1 MSALVTGPRIG
12 RAALRSF
19 YRNGWLSVAATAIVT
34 FSLVLISIFALLL
47 LLGTNVITAIQNKI
61 DVEIFFKDDAKVAD
75 ILTVKEQLEKHPNA
89 AKVTYISKGDAL
101 EIYKGQSDRNRRLV
115 EQISEEENP
124 LPASV
129 QVKAKNPDDL
139 EAFNPTLESDFA
151 KPLVASRSDKENR
164 EIIQRLQRIVGFI
177 RSMGLF
183 VSLTVLTFAVLV
195 VFNTIRITIFS
206 RREEI
211 EIMRLVGASN
221 AYIRGPFILEGA
233 FYGVIG
239 TAIALLVVYLLVL
252 AFGPAISSYL
262 RDLNEDVPAYFRAN
276 LPLIV
281 IIQLATGIGVGVLS
295 SYIAIRRHLRA

>member
-1 MSALVTGPRIG
+1 MSAVVTGPRIV

-34 FSLVLISIFALLL
+34 FSLVLVSIFALLL
-47 LLGTNVITAIQNKI
+47 LLGTNVIAAIQNKI

-75 ILTVKEQLEKHPNA
+75 ILTVKEQLERNPNA
-89 AKVTYISKGDAL
+89 ATVKYISKAEAL
-101 EIYKGQSDRNRRLV
+101 GIYKGQSDRNKRLV

-124 LPASV
+124 LPASI
-129 QVKAKNPDDL
+129 QVKAKNSDKLD
-139 EAFNPTLESDFA
+139 AFSATLESDFA
-151 KPLVASRSDKENR
+151 KPLVATRSDKENR

-195 VFNTIRITIFS
+195 VFNTIRIAIFS

-221 AYIRGPFILEGA
+221 AYIRGPFVLEGA
-233 FYGVIG
+233 FYGIIG
-239 TAIALLVVYLLVL
+239 TAIALLLVYLLVL

-262 RDLNEDVPAYFRAN
+262 RELNEDVPAYFRAN
-276 LPLIV
+276 LPLILL
-281 IIQLATGIGVGVLS
+281 IQLGTGIGVGVLS
-295 SYIAIRRHLRA
+295 SYIAIRRHLRS